1 MRGLRLGFL
10 SPCLF
15 FETFEAQQL
24 PLAFRPLPRRSYILV
39 VDESFGFLHRQ
50 QPPSRRFCTLLV
62 LACCEVGEVELCRS
76 LAKRVLQLGGI
87 RCGQQQSACVAAPR
101 TVSRTMVEIYTVE
114 FREPWVVPF
123 PYFRILDFGGISER
137 ISEQTAIDRSRCL
150 ATCQGSSYL
159 YMKVWERRF
168 IEARVISISTS

>member
-24 PLAFRPLPRRSYILV
+24 PLAFLPLPRRSYILV

-50 QPPSRRFCTLLV
+50 QPPSRRFCTLLFI

-87 RCGQQQSACVAAPR
+87 RCAQQSACIATPQ
-101 TVSRTMVEIYTVE
+101 TVPRTMVEIYTVE

-123 PYFRILDFGGISER
+123 PYFRILNFGASASASVNR
-137 ISEQTAIDRSRCL
+137 QQLTDL
-150 ATCQGSSYL
+150 D
-159 YMKVWERRF
+159 VWQPAKNHHIF
-168 IEARVISISTS
+168 L

>member
-50 QPPSRRFCTLLV
+50 QTPSRRFCTLLI
-62 LACCEVGEVELCRS
+62 LACREVGEVELCRS
-76 LAKRVLQLGGI
+76 LAKRVPQLGGI
-87 RCGQQQSACVAAPR
+87 RVQQSACIATPQ

-114 FREPWVVPF
+114 SREPWVVPF
-123 PYFRILDFGGISER
+123 PYFRILNFGGISER
-137 ISEQTAIDRSRCL
+137 ISEQTAIDRSRYL
-150 ATCQGSSYL
+150 AICQG
-159 YMKVWERRF
+159 
-168 IEARVISISTS
+168 

>member
-24 PLAFRPLPRRSYILV
+24 SLAFRPLPRRSYILV

-50 QPPSRRFCTLLV
+50 QTPSRRFCTLLFIR
-62 LACCEVGEVELCRS
+62 AYCEVGEVELCRS

-87 RCGQQQSACVAAPR
+87 RCAQQSACIATPQ
-101 TVSRTMVEIYTVE
+101 TVPRTMVEIYTVE

-123 PYFRILDFGGISER
+123 PYFRILNFGGISER
-137 ISEQTAIDRSRCL
+137 ISEQTAIDRSRYL
-150 ATCQGSSYL
+150 AICQG
-159 YMKVWERRF
+159 
-168 IEARVISISTS
+168 

>member
-1 MRGLRLGFL
+1 MGFYRRVCFSGPLRRNSFHSRSDLYHVV
-10 SPCLF
+10 P
-15 FETFEAQQL
+15 TF
-24 PLAFRPLPRRSYILV
+24 LV

-62 LACCEVGEVELCRS
+62 LGCCEVGEVELCRS

-159 YMKVWERRF
+159 YIKVWERRF